1 MSRLTLT
8 LSERRAL
15 EKQIQ
20 QTKDV
25 KVLKRAQA
33 LLWLSD
39 GMAVQIISKRLGVTR
54 QTIYDWVSF
63 FRNRCCASVVNRL
76 QDRPKSGRPPSKSK
90 VVLHELDALLNE
102 SPKQYGYP
110 NAQWTSSLL
119 KQALQREHDL
129 EVSTRTIRRCL
140 KQLNYIWK
148 RPTYSLARQSPTWRQ
163 EKGDLK
169 KVSRLTQD

>member
-8 LSERRAL
+8 LSERRVL

-25 KVLKRAQA
+25 KVFKRAQA
-33 LLWLSD
+33 LLWLTD
-39 GMAVQIISKRLGVTR
+39 GISVQEASKRLGVTR

-63 FRNRCCASVVNRL
+63 FSNQCGMSVIDRL
-76 QDRPKSGRPPSKSK
+76 HDRPKSGRQPRKSQ
-90 VVLHELDALLNE
+90 VVLQELDTLLNE
-102 SPKQYGYP
+102 SPRQHGYLH
-110 NAQWTSSLL
+110 AEWTSTLL

-129 EVSTRTIRRCL
+129 DVSTRTIRHCL
-140 KQLNYIWK
+140 KQLHHVWK

-163 EKGDLK
+163 EKGGLK
-169 KVSRLTQD
+169 KVSSITQD